1 MTGRR
6 DPGRQQLEA
15 GRIRKLGP
23 FGWASVGAVLIVTLC
38 VGLTV
43 WRFANGETGSLVAEG
58 PALIGA
64 IGSASA
70 LCFLAAAAFL
80 QARQTRSGELLKA
93 YELAAPDLQTLS
105 RRIVPNA
112 RIVVDKLGSGRRG
125 KLALRLAEFEAGD
138 RMTFARLFGHGQRI
152 QKALEQTSRLT
163 QNQRDNLHRQVRL
176 YIQIFEHIAAL
187 APDEELRRFL
197 WSLPL
202 GRAYCALKVA
212 TGEDPNGRLLAILA
226 AVEPEYP
233 PEGEEDAEE
242 LS

>member
-1 MTGRR
+1 MTGPRV
-6 DPGRQQLEA
+6 PLRQQRRA
-15 GRIRKLGP
+15 GIRLGFGP
-23 FGWASVGAVLIVTLC
+23 FGWANAGAVAIFTLC
-38 VGLTV
+38 LGFAVSQV
-43 WRFANGETGSLVAEG
+43 ANGATRSLAAQG

-70 LCFLAAAAFL
+70 LCYLAAAAFL
-80 QARQTRSGELLKA
+80 QARQTRSGELMKA

-112 RIVVDKLGSGRRG
+112 GIVVANLRGGGTG

-138 RMTFARLFGHGQRI
+138 RTTFTRLFGHGQRI
-152 QKALEQTSRLT
+152 QRALDERSRLT
-163 QNQRDNLHRQVRL
+163 KSQRDNLHLQVRL

-187 APDEELRRFL
+187 ASDAELRRFL

-212 TGEDPNGRLLAILA
+212 VGEDPHGHFLAELKAI
-226 AVEPEYP
+226 EPEHP
-233 PEGEEDAEE
+233 PEGEEDVEE
-242 LS
+242 AS

>member
-1 MTGRR
+1 M
-6 DPGRQQLEA
+6 
-15 GRIRKLGP
+15 
-23 FGWASVGAVLIVTLC
+23 WASLGAVLIVVLC
-38 VGLTV
+38 LAGAV
-43 WRFANGETGSLVAEG
+43 WQFANGNGTSLVAEG
-58 PALIGA
+58 PALIGS

-70 LCFLAAAAFL
+70 LFFLAAAAFS

-105 RRIVPNA
+105 RRIAPNA
-112 RIVVDKLGSGRRG
+112 RIVVAKLRSGRRG

-138 RMTFARLFGHGQRI
+138 RTTFTRLFGHGQRI
-152 QKALEQTSRLT
+152 QRALEPSSRLT

-176 YIQIFEHIAAL
+176 YIQIFEHIAAF

-212 TGEDPNGRLLAILA
+212 TDEDPDGRLLEILT
-226 AVEPEYP
+226 AVEPEHP
-233 PEGEEDAEE
+233 PEGEDDVEE
-242 LS
+242 MS

>member
-1 MTGRR
+1 MTGPR
-6 DPGRQQLEA
+6 DPLRQQRRA
-15 GRIRKLGP
+15 SIRVGFGA
-23 FGWASVGAVLIVTLC
+23 FGWANVGAAAIFTLC
-38 VGLTV
+38 LGFAV
-43 WRFANGETGSLVAEG
+43 WQVANGATRSLGEQG

-70 LCFLAAAAFL
+70 LCYLAAAAFL

-112 RIVVDKLGSGRRG
+112 GIVVAKLRSGRTG

-138 RMTFARLFGHGQRI
+138 RTTFARLFGHGHRI
-152 QKALEQTSRLT
+152 QRALDETSRLT
-163 QNQRDNLHRQVRL
+163 NSQRDNLHRQVRL

-187 APDEELRRFL
+187 ASDAELRRFL

-212 TGEDPNGRLLAILA
+212 AGEDPHGHFLAELEAI
-226 AVEPEYP
+226 EPEHP
-233 PEGEEDAEE
+233 PEGEADIEE
-242 LS
+242 AS